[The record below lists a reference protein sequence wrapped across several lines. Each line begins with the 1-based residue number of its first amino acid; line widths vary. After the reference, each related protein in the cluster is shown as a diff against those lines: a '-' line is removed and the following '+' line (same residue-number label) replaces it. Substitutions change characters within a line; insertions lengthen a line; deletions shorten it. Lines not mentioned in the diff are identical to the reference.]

1 MKLYRLIILEEGQVI
16 IDRVV
21 TRPEIA
27 VLVTEHAGLINYAHL
42 FIYLSRCPHKRTLE
56 LPDGK
61 FSVEVHRLS
70 V

>member
-21 TRPEIA
+21 TRREIA
-27 VLVTEHAGLINYAHL
+27 VLVTEHAGLLNYAHL
-42 FIYLSRCPHKRTLE
+42 FIYLSRHPRKHTLE
-56 LPDGK
+56 LPDGE
-61 FSVEVHRLS
+61 FSVELHRLS